1 MYAVATTRLIYC
13 LADCSEYRPFL
24 NNTWRSYV
32 FDDNLGNLMGSP
44 ARLGGIGLIM
54 DFSQIISIMKILNLI
69 RCHLLMLFQIKR
81 DYAFLKLLQL
91 ESAQKAPAQ
100 FKMAAREIRRQLIDK
115 LFPVLH
121 DATVPSEKERK
132 RHLHSLLHFHWL
144 ATDLLFIKMRM
155 PS

>member
-1 MYAVATTRLIYC
+1 MV
-13 LADCSEYRPFL
+13 
-24 NNTWRSYV
+24 
-32 FDDNLGNLMGSP
+32 SP

-69 RCHLLMLFQIKR
+69 RCHLLMLLQIKR

-132 RHLHSLLHFHWL
+132 RHLHSLLHFH
-144 ATDLLFIKMRM
+144 
-155 PS
+155 